1 VDGPA
6 AAATQPTAPLRAP
19 PGLRRRHYLILSLF
33 VLVGLVNSLDRA
45 TLAIANPLI
54 RRDLGISIG
63 EMGVL
68 LSAFFWAYAVT
79 QLPLGLVMDRVAPR
93 RMLGGAV
100 IFWSL
105 MQGFAGLVGSFGQL
119 FTLRLLLGVGE
130 APQVP
135 TCAKVVRSWFGP
147 RDRGLPTG
155 IFTGS
160 FQIATAIAA
169 PLLTLLMLSFGWRW
183 MFMLMGLAGL
193 VSGTAWFTLY
203 RDPQTVALP
212 PDETAY
218 LRDGA
223 PEEPARQMNFAR
235 WRRLLTMRTTWGV
248 LLGFVGYNYL
258 DAIYRVWLP
267 GYLEIEQH
275 LSIARTGLV
284 ATIPLT
290 CAIVGSLTGGAFADL
305 LARRGLAPMNAARIP
320 CIVGT
325 VSLALATLALA
336 NVGSLPAALVFLSIA
351 SWGGHMS
358 GSAAWVLVTAA
369 APQEAIGSLGG
380 MHNCVGST
388 AGAVASIATGFIVQ
402 ATGSFYLALMIGL
415 GVAVGAA
422 LVYLLVPKTPI
433 APRALDGVPVALAVP
448 T

>member
-1 VDGPA
+1 MSRM
-6 AAATQPTAPLRAP
+6 LAP
-19 PGLRRRHYLILSLF
+19 PRLRRRHRLILSLF
-33 VLVGLVNSLDRA
+33 VMVGLVNSLDRA

-54 RRDLGISIG
+54 RQDLGISIG

-105 MQGFAGLVGSFGQL
+105 MQGSAGLVSSFGQL
-119 FTLRLLLGVGE
+119 FALRLLLGAGE

-169 PLLTLLMLSFGWRW
+169 PLLTWLMLSFGWRW
-183 MFMLMGLAGL
+183 MFMVMGVAGL
-193 VSGTAWFTLY
+193 VSGTAWFALY
-203 RDPQTVALP
+203 RDPQRVSLAA
-212 PDETAY
+212 DERAY
-218 LRDGA
+218 LREGIPDA
-223 PEEPARQMNFAR
+223 PVRLMTFSR

-275 LSIARTGLV
+275 LSIAKTGMV

-290 CAIVGSLTGGAFADL
+290 CAIVGSLTGGVFADL
-305 LARRGLAPMNAARIP
+305 LARRGFAPMDAARIP

-325 VSLALATLALA
+325 GSLALATLALA

-388 AGAVASIATGFIVQ
+388 AGAIASIATGFIVQ
-402 ATGSFYLALMIGL
+402 ATGSFFLALMIGL
-415 GVAVGAA
+415 GIAVGAVV
-422 LVYLLVPKTPI
+422 VYLLVPKAPI
-433 APRALDGVPVALAVP
+433 DPRALDAAPVALAASI
-448 T
+448 